1 MNDAMIRRCIMSVF
15 NLNRDNNNDIQVVDL
30 SLAKAGAKEAVI
42 RSQEADL
49 TKLNFTINHYEY

>member
-1 MNDAMIRRCIMSVF
+1 MSVF

-42 RSQEADL
+42 RNQEADL
-49 TKLNFTINHYEY
+49 TKLNFTINHYEN